1 MLSLFLAAF
10 GETGISTEALEAD
23 TMVAEVLRAQGRL
36 RRVKSVDGEWLVSG
50 FGCVADLSGRLEVVA

>member
-10 GETGISTEALEAD
+10 GATGTSTEALEAD
-23 TMVAEVLRAQGRL
+23 AMVAEVLRARGRL

-50 FGCVADLSGRLEVVA
+50 FSCVADLSGCLEVVA